1 VGLLVKVWL
10 DNAEGAFAASCAA
23 CEFSATGG
31 LAYALGRR
39 HAEENPNHAV
49 THVATETL
57 SFELRQ
63 TVDA

>member
-1 VGLLVKVWL
+1 VKVWL
-10 DNAEGAFAASCAA
+10 NDAIGDFRSTCKA
-23 CEFSATGG
+23 CDFSSTGN

-39 HAEENPNHAV
+39 HAEENPNHEV

-57 SFELRQ
+57 TFQLSE